1 MKLSLQ
7 ATNHIL
13 VKATCQ
19 SEWDNCDFAIIFCGE
34 SWIKWL
40 QQRLNA
46 AQADENFEDF
56 QSLRFFDS
64 SVEFY
69 VSNEDEVDALLEDG
83 EEWAFVELE
92 DGEGDGFTIPES
104 RLDCYSLSLY
114 HNGLGRYS
122 AYGKH
127 TGEEY
132 YTQRIPF
139 GEIIS
144 KHQEIIQTD

>member
-1 MKLSLQ
+1 MKLSQ
-7 ATNHIL
+7 QPTDYIL

-19 SEWDNCDFAIIFCGE
+19 SEWDNCDFAIIYGGKA
-34 SWIKWL
+34 WLKWL
-40 QQRLNA
+40 QARLDA
-46 AQADENFEDF
+46 AQKVQDF
-56 QSLRFFDS
+56 NDFRSLKFFDDS
-64 SVEFY
+64 IGFY
-69 VSNEDEVDALLEDG
+69 VSDDDEVDALLE
-83 EEWAFVELE
+83 EWQEWAFVELE
-92 DGEGDGFTIPES
+92 DGEEDGFTIPES
-104 RLDCYSLSLY
+104 RLDCYSLSLF
-114 HNGLGRYS
+114 HNGLGQYV